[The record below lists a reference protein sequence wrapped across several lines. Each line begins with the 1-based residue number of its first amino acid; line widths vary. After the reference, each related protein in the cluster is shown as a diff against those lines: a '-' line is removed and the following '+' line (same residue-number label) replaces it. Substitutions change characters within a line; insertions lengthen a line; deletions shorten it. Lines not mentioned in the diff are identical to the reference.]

1 MVSVD
6 KSKTKHLADGSREN
20 PSQETEQVWEMGGV
34 GLLHWAVR
42 GILRL
47 SDTQHS

>member
-1 MVSVD
+1 MEETSGD
-6 KSKTKHLADGSREN
+6 ESKTKHLADGSREN
-20 PSQETEQVWEMGGV
+20 TSRETELVWEM

-47 SDTQHS
+47 SDTRHS